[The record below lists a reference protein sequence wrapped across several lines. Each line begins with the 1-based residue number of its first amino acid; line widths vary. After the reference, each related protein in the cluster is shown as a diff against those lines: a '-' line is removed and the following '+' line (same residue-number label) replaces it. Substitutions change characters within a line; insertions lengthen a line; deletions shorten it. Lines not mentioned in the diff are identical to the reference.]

1 MWPRGAD
8 LVITMLLLCNSTL
21 LRANTKLCNQTRSGF
36 LLYIWKSAVSLQILM
51 KMHLPLRNDGGLVR
65 LQRLLPRTSVSE
77 ISNAPFVP
85 TFFRSISASSRDT
98 PKLDQS
104 WNVYNVESQNVKR
117 KDECACSRKMCRY
130 RIVIYTTGTA
140 LGAFIPGLD
149 IYKSAPQPGQ
159 TVINGEKKWSKVDR
173 KMRY

>member
-1 MWPRGAD
+1 MTMQNNLFKSFSARIRLGQHPVVVNCYTAQKLLFISFGCSFTGYHVLLVLVRHQICD
-8 LVITMLLLCNSTL
+8 HMELILFSIVITMLLLCNSTL

-77 ISNAPFVP
+77 ISNALFVP

-104 WNVYNVESQNVKR
+104 
-117 KDECACSRKMCRY
+117 
-130 RIVIYTTGTA
+130 
-140 LGAFIPGLD
+140 
-149 IYKSAPQPGQ
+149 
-159 TVINGEKKWSKVDR
+159 
-173 KMRY
+173 